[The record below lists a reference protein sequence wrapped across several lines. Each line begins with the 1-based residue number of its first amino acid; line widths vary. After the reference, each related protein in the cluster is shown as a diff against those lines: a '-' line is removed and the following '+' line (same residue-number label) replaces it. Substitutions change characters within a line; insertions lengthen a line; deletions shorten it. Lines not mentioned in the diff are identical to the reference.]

1 MYSWNF
7 SVFDFVRRIQEYIR
21 KNRGVTSMAGTIFM
35 IIIILLI
42 VYIVTSCVRIVPQ
55 AQAYV
60 IERLG
65 AYNGTWSVG
74 MHFKVPFIDR
84 VAKKVLLKE
93 QVVDFAPQPVITRIM

>member
-1 MYSWNF
+1 M
-7 SVFDFVRRIQEYIR
+7 
-21 KNRGVTSMAGTIFM
+21 TIFM

-74 MHFKVPFIDR
+74 MHFKVPLDR
-84 VAKKVLLKE
+84 KS
-93 QVVDFAPQPVITRIM
+93 TRLNSSH

>member
-1 MYSWNF
+1 
-7 SVFDFVRRIQEYIR
+7 
-21 KNRGVTSMAGTIFM
+21 MAGTIFM

-65 AYNGTWSVG
+65 AYNGTWSTTAG
-74 MHFKVPFIDR
+74 YHKG
-84 VAKKVLLKE
+84 
-93 QVVDFAPQPVITRIM
+93 

>member
-1 MYSWNF
+1 
-7 SVFDFVRRIQEYIR
+7 
-21 KNRGVTSMAGTIFM
+21 MAGTIFM

-65 AYNGTWSVG
+65 AYTGTWSVG
-74 MHFKVPFIDR
+74 MQFKVPCIDR
-84 VAKKVLLKE
+84 VAKKVL
-93 QVVDFAPQPVITRIM
+93 

>member
-21 KNRGVTSMAGTIFM
+21 KTGGVTSMAGTIFM

-74 MHFKVPFIDR
+74 MHFKVPFY
-84 VAKKVLLKE
+84 
-93 QVVDFAPQPVITRIM
+93 

>member
-1 MYSWNF
+1 
-7 SVFDFVRRIQEYIR
+7 
-21 KNRGVTSMAGTIFM
+21 MAGTIFM

-84 VAKKVLLKE
+84 VAKKVTLKR
-93 QVVDFAPQPVITRIM
+93 AGCRLCTTAGYHKG

>member
-1 MYSWNF
+1 
-7 SVFDFVRRIQEYIR
+7 
-21 KNRGVTSMAGTIFM
+21 MAGTIFM

-74 MHFKVPFIDR
+74 MHFKVPLLT
-84 VAKKVLLKE
+84 VLQRK
-93 QVVDFAPQPVITRIM
+93 FS

>member
-1 MYSWNF
+1 
-7 SVFDFVRRIQEYIR
+7 
-21 KNRGVTSMAGTIFM
+21 MAGTIFM

-84 VAKKVLLKE
+84 VAKRVLFKRAGCRLCTTAGYHKG
-93 QVVDFAPQPVITRIM
+93 

>member
-1 MYSWNF
+1 
-7 SVFDFVRRIQEYIR
+7 
-21 KNRGVTSMAGTIFM
+21 MAGTIFM

-74 MHFKVPFIDR
+74 MLSLIHI
-84 VAKKVLLKE
+84 
-93 QVVDFAPQPVITRIM
+93 

>member
-1 MYSWNF
+1 M
-7 SVFDFVRRIQEYIR
+7 
-21 KNRGVTSMAGTIFM
+21 TIFM

-65 AYNGTWSVG
+65 AYNIMEHGPLECILKCHLLT
-74 MHFKVPFIDR
+74 
-84 VAKKVLLKE
+84 VLQRK
-93 QVVDFAPQPVITRIM
+93 FS

>member
-1 MYSWNF
+1 MG
-7 SVFDFVRRIQEYIR
+7 VF
-21 KNRGVTSMAGTIFM
+21 GTIFM
-35 IIIILLI
+35 IIIILLV

-74 MHFKVPFIDR
+74 SILR
-84 VAKKVLLKE
+84 YRLLTALQRK
-93 QVVDFAPQPVITRIM
+93 FY

>member
-1 MYSWNF
+1 
-7 SVFDFVRRIQEYIR
+7 
-21 KNRGVTSMAGTIFM
+21 MAGTIFM

-93 QVVDFAPQPVITRIM
+93 QVVDFAPQPVVIITTRVRNSVVNFFMFIAPLK

>member
-1 MYSWNF
+1 M
-7 SVFDFVRRIQEYIR
+7 
-21 KNRGVTSMAGTIFM
+21 TIFM

-65 AYNGTWSVG
+65 AY
-74 MHFKVPFIDR
+74 MHIMEHGPLECILKCHLLT
-84 VAKKVLLKE
+84 VLQRK
-93 QVVDFAPQPVITRIM
+93 FS

>member
-1 MYSWNF
+1 
-7 SVFDFVRRIQEYIR
+7 
-21 KNRGVTSMAGTIFM
+21 MAGTIFM

-84 VAKKVLLKE
+84 VAKKDNPSYKAGSVHLLFLSVL
-93 QVVDFAPQPVITRIM
+93 TRFLRNQRREAGLYRVPFPWSKKQKSPAF